1 MISLK
6 IETMAGNLP
15 AIYFLEIVQSGGS
28 VEQKGVLGDP
38 VFEKLDANLSK
49 ALMSIG
55 AVKAVEI
62 GDGTAVAVRHYR
74 ERRHR
79 LHHDYGPGN
88 DHRIV
93 PALDGKLDVFALPVD
108 PTSRCR

>member
-1 MISLK
+1 
-6 IETMAGNLP
+6 MAGNFP

-28 VEQKGVLGDP
+28 VEQKGVG
-38 VFEKLDANLSK
+38 
-49 ALMSIG
+49 
-55 AVKAVEI
+55 
-62 GDGTAVAVRHYR
+62 YR

-79 LHHDYGPGN
+79 LHHDYSPGN

-108 PTSRCR
+108 RSLVIRV

>member
-28 VEQKGVLGDP
+28 VEQKGVG
-38 VFEKLDANLSK
+38 
-49 ALMSIG
+49 
-55 AVKAVEI
+55 
-62 GDGTAVAVRHYR
+62 YR

-88 DHRIV
+88 DHRV
-93 PALDGKLDVFALPVD
+93 MAAFNGDFTVRWGEKMDGVGF
-108 PTSRCR
+108 T